1 MLMLKFWVKDYDD
14 AGLARTEVLEQLHRR
29 LHEAGIEIPTAAV
42 RPARAGELQ
51 ARR

>member
-1 MLMLKFWVKDYDD
+1 
-14 AGLARTEVLEQLHRR
+14 VLEQIHRR

-42 RPARAGELQ
+42 RPAKAELQ